1 MNNRMKASLNFYFK
15 GEKFEPSVTLDL
27 DLYFQ
32 GHHDLGFIYDA
43 LAKSIN
49 IDEYRHEYDVMVMQD
64 IIFSEPQG
72 IAVDY
77 VQDGQVD
84 WFGLTQAWHDAVDL
98 DILKP
103 IANKF
108 FNVENL
114 QDDPKL
120 AAALLAAYRLGQQT
134 PAADAAVNTSLNE
147 GFYG

>member
-1 MNNRMKASLNFYFK
+1 MNNSIKASLNFYFK
-15 GEKFEPSVTLDL
+15 GEKFEPHVDINLD
-27 DLYFQ
+27 DFFT
-32 GHHDLGFIYDA
+32 GNHDVDFIYDM
-43 LAKSIN
+43 LAKSIG
-49 IDEYRHEYDVMVMQD
+49 IDKYRHEYDVMVLED
-64 IIFSEPQG
+64 VCYGEPQG

-77 VQDGQVD
+77 VQDGEVD
-84 WFGLTQAWHDAVDL
+84 WQGLKLAWQDTKDMDTL
-98 DILKP
+98 TP

-134 PAADAAVNTSLNE
+134 PATAVNTSLNE